1 MCNYTRRALVQSV
14 LGRDKRNQPC
24 GTGLMGPLGPMSQ
37 LCVAVGV
44 RLLHSELERWGGEVG
59 WPLPAKLSL
68 SFLMPTAIQ
77 K

>member
-1 MCNYTRRALVQSV
+1 MQCWVEIKETSQ
-14 LGRDKRNQPC
+14 C
-24 GTGLMGPLGPMSQ
+24 GTGFMRPVGPMSQ

-44 RLLHSELERWGGEVG
+44 RFLHSELERWGGEVG
-59 WPLPAKLSL
+59 WPLLAKLSQ